1 MHRIGSGLRQAT
13 ALVTA
18 HAAVSVQNLSEVVT
32 KCLTE
37 ASNTG
42 YTSLVFPALG
52 TGNLQYP
59 QDESARTML
68 EAIDRFQRANPSTS
82 VKDVRIVVYQK
93 DIQTVKVR
101 NVYIC

>member
-1 MHRIGSGLRQAT
+1 MRQAT

-18 HAAVSVQNLSEVVT
+18 HAAVSVQNLSEVVI

-59 QDESARTML
+59 RDESARTML

-82 VKDVRIVVYQK
+82 VKAVRIVVYQK
-93 DIQTVKVR
+93 DIQTVQVR